1 MSDFRQPH
9 VVGCRTLG
17 DVTDEFRS
25 TPKPTLHTTV
35 DSPLGELLLV
45 GEASAAAPGG
55 TALASLSVPGQK
67 GGATV
72 QDGWTEDPA
81 AFAVIAAELCAYF
94 EGRSTGFGIEFAVGR
109 GTDFQ
114 RRVWAALEAVPYG
127 TTLSYGE
134 IAARIGAPR
143 AAVRSVGT
151 AIGANPLLVVRP
163 CHRVIGAN
171 GALTGYSGGLE
182 RKRRLLDL
190 ELRHLP
196 V

>member
-1 MSDFRQPH
+1 M
-9 VVGCRTLG
+9 
-17 DVTDEFRS
+17 
-25 TPKPTLHTTV
+25 TLHTTM

-45 GEASAAAPGG
+45 GEESATAPGG

-72 QDGWTEDPA
+72 RDDWTKSTD
-81 AFAVIAAELCAYF
+81 AFAVIAAELRAYF
-94 EGRSTGFGIEFAVGR
+94 NGSRTEFGIEYAAGR

-134 IAARIGAPR
+134 IAARIGASR

-151 AIGANPLLVVRP
+151 AIGANPLLIVRP
-163 CHRVIGAN
+163 CHRVIGAS
-171 GALTGYSGGLE
+171 GALSGYAGGLD
-182 RKRRLLDL
+182 RKRELL
-190 ELRHLP
+190 ELERRRP
-196 V
+196 KA